1 MRQNKKKTKKERRKN
16 VQNERYPAL
25 MDVQKCLNPYLMWG
39 HGPKSYNW
47 VLGFG
52 REWGFG

>member
-52 REWGFG
+52 